1 MKTKTILPTVI
12 LRSSVILLS
21 AAVLLL
27 QGCKTDTETETQNK
41 DSNSFL
47 TSLETV
53 SDMDTIYT
61 LEYQSD
67 IAAQIENLKNSKNYT
82 LEDPLVIA
90 NPYGT
95 NTTGLYISFST
106 DSPTKSSYTVSAD
119 DYEDFSGNLNENYTT
134 EHEYLLVGIVPDTEN
149 TISLTVTDKNG
160 KEAGSLELIYDAP
173 SLLGSEKNIQL
184 DIMKGNSSA
193 QLSDGLYTML
203 GNRTEEDNDQVD
215 FLLLYDNSGTIRS
228 EIPIQSYRACN
239 VLFDNEEMYFSTSAE
254 TIAAMNSLGQIT
266 DLYDMGNYT
275 LHHDYIWGSHDDILV
290 LATEKDS
297 ATEEDRILS
306 VDRDNGEVAE
316 LIDLSDLFENY
327 FDTLD
332 MTDSEEAFD
341 WMHINSL
348 QLVGEDSI
356 IISSRETSSI
366 IRIDHIYEEPSVNY
380 IISSSQF
387 WEESG
392 YDDLV
397 LEQDGD
403 FSLNAG
409 QHCVVYEPSEDLED
423 GQYYLSFYNN
433 NNAVISTR
441 DYDYSSD
448 SGYDGTFSGVEGDT
462 SYYDRYLVDESERTF
477 TLEERIPV
485 TYSGYVSSVQNLG
498 NNLLVDSGS
507 AFAAVEFD
515 VNGEPIQ
522 TLTGTGDTWW
532 YRVFKYDYKGFW
544 FE

>member
-173 SLLGSEKNIQL
+173 SLLGREKNIQL

-341 WMHINSL
+341 WMHINSI

-380 IISSSQF
+380 IISSSQL

>member
-341 WMHINSL
+341 WMHINSI